1 LEYGTVTP
9 ISSAP
14 TLWSLGAAVNTRLH
28 FSESFALIPF
38 VQVHSE
44 DALMKRLYAEDPRRP
59 VGDEHYRFV
68 APVGV
73 EIDKQFGP
81 NSNMTIS
88 YAYHGLGRAEAFHL
102 NVFGIGFTW
111 FW

>member
-1 LEYGTVTP
+1 MNQNMQNQPFFAEPAYD
-9 ISSAP
+9 
-14 TLWSLGAAVNTRLH
+14 WSNNRRPERAVP
-28 FSESFALIPF
+28 IPF

-102 NVFGIGFTW
+102 NVFGIGFTC